1 MRAAVVRSFD
11 HPPRYEEFAVPE
23 PAGDQ
28 VLVDVLAAGLHPRVR
43 SGADGT
49 HYTSDG
55 RLPMV
60 PGVDAVGRLPDGGL
74 VYFVAGDDV
83 PGTMAEQALL
93 DPRRAVPLP
102 GNADPVVI
110 AAAMN
115 PAMSSWVALRRRVAF
130 APGQSVL
137 VLGATGSA
145 GQMAVQVA
153 RRLGAARV
161 VAAGRDTSRL
171 EQLTALGATALVRL
185 AGDPEQAAARLGEA
199 AADVDVVIDY
209 TWGAPTQLAIP
220 ALLTRRTDRSAALD
234 WVQIG
239 STAGPDITL
248 PSFVLRAANLRIM
261 GSGQGSLTAAG
272 IVAELPD
279 LVAELAAGTLTA
291 AARAVPLADIEHAWT
306 APAEPGRRLVLTPAA
321 QPFPPLA
328 DTPGAR

>member
-11 HPPRYEEFAVPE
+11 HPPRYEEFATPE
-23 PAGDQ
+23 PTGDQ

-43 SGADGT
+43 SGANGS

-55 RLPMV
+55 RLPLI
-60 PGVDAVGRLPDGGL
+60 PGVDAVGRLPDGRRA
-74 VYFVAGDDV
+74 YFVADDDA
-83 PGTMAEQALL
+83 PGTMADQALL

-102 GNADPVVI
+102 DGADPVVV

-115 PAMSSWVALRRRVAF
+115 PAMSSWVALRRRVSF
-130 APGQSVL
+130 TPGQSVL
-137 VLGATGSA
+137 VLGATGNA
-145 GQMAVQVA
+145 GQMAVQIA
-153 RRLGAARV
+153 RHLGASRV
-161 VAAGRDTSRL
+161 VAAGRDAGRL
-171 EQLTALGATALVRL
+171 ETLTDLGATALVTL

-234 WVQIG
+234 WIQIG
-239 STAGPDITL
+239 STAGADITL

-272 IVAELPD
+272 IVAELPA
-279 LVAELAAGTLTA
+279 LIEELAAGTLSA
-291 AARAVPLADIEHAWT
+291 AARAVPLAEVERAWT
-306 APAEPGRRLVLTPAA
+306 APVEPGRRLVLTPTA
-321 QPFPPLA
+321 
-328 DTPGAR
+328 

>member
-11 HPPRYEEFAVPE
+11 HPPRYEEFATPD

-43 SGADGT
+43 SGANGT

-60 PGVDAVGRLPDGGL
+60 PGVDAVGRLPDGRR
-74 VYFVAGDDV
+74 VYFVADDDA
-83 PGTMAEQALL
+83 PGTMAEQAVL

-102 GNADPVVI
+102 EGADPVVI

-130 APGQSVL
+130 KPGQSVL
-137 VLGATGSA
+137 VLGATGNA
-145 GQMAVQVA
+145 GQMAVQIA
-153 RRLGAARV
+153 RHLGAAHV
-161 VAAGRDTSRL
+161 VAAGRDPERL
-171 EQLTALGATALVRL
+171 AMLAGLGATTVVPLT
-185 AGDPEQAAARLGEA
+185 GDPEEAAGRLGEA

-220 ALLTRRTDRSAALD
+220 ALLTRRPERSAALD
-234 WVQIG
+234 WIQIG
-239 STAGPDITL
+239 SMAGPDITL

-272 IVAELPD
+272 IVAELPS
-279 LVAELAAGTLTA
+279 LMEQLAAGTLTA
-291 AARAVPLADIEHAWT
+291 AAQPVPLAEVERAWT
-306 APAEPGRRLVLTPAA
+306 APTEPGRRVVLTASA
-321 QPFPPLA
+321 
-328 DTPGAR
+328 

>member
-11 HPPRYEEFAVPE
+11 HPPRYEEFATPD

-43 SGADGT
+43 SGANGT

-60 PGVDAVGRLPDGGL
+60 PGVDAVGRLPDGRR
-74 VYFVAGDDV
+74 VYFVADDDA
-83 PGTMAEQALL
+83 PGTMAEQAIL

-102 GNADPVVI
+102 EDADPVVI

-130 APGQSVL
+130 KPGQSVL
-137 VLGATGSA
+137 VLGATGNA
-145 GQMAVQVA
+145 GQMAVQIA
-153 RRLGAARV
+153 RHLGAAHV
-161 VAAGRDTSRL
+161 VAAGRDPERL
-171 EQLTALGATALVRL
+171 AMLTGLGATTVVALT
-185 AGDPEQAAARLGEA
+185 GDPEEAAGRLGEA

-220 ALLTRRTDRSAALD
+220 ALLTRRTERSTALD
-234 WVQIG
+234 WIQIG
-239 STAGPDITL
+239 SMAGPDITL

-272 IVAELPD
+272 IVAELPS
-279 LVAELAAGTLTA
+279 LMEQLAAGTLTA
-291 AARAVPLADIEHAWT
+291 AAQPVPLAEVERAWT
-306 APAEPGRRLVLTPAA
+306 APTEPGRRVVLTASA
-321 QPFPPLA
+321 
-328 DTPGAR
+328 